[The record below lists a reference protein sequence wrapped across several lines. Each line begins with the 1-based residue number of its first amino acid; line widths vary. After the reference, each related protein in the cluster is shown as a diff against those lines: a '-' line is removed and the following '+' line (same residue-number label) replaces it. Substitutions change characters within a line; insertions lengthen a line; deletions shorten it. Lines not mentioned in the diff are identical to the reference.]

1 MKSNAGRL
9 ELIKAAAERRRQ
21 MNYELMGILSLD
33 VLRDEPIPAG
43 SYLVHNHVRPQKK
56 AHGAIP
62 SHHVHHVIES
72 VASHTRSKMTR
83 FASKR
88 YYALAEYV
96 SHRPGMP
103 LSSCDPRSENFNPAP
118 ATRSVTTLETKT
130 SLGWHCAITRA
141 AAWTAGLSPQHPG
154 IRCDT
159 PSCRRA
165 GSRTS
170 GDDGIRLADRRH
182 RGGTSMRSG
191 AIARLFSRPETGR

>member
-9 ELIKAAAERRRQ
+9 EFIKAAAERRRQ
-21 MNYELMGILSLD
+21 MNYELMGISLPRCPARRTDPRRELS
-33 VLRDEPIPAG
+33 
-43 SYLVHNHVRPQKK
+43 RPQPCQ
-56 AHGAIP
+56 AAEESPWAIP
-62 SHHVHHVIES
+62 SHHVHHVIKP

-96 SHRPGMP
+96 PHRPGMP

-141 AAWTAGLSPQHPG
+141 AAWTAGLSRATSRHTVRYTELSPG
-154 IRCDT
+154 RFKDFW
-159 PSCRRA
+159 R
-165 GSRTS
+165 
-170 GDDGIRLADRRH
+170 
-182 RGGTSMRSG
+182 
-191 AIARLFSRPETGR
+191 